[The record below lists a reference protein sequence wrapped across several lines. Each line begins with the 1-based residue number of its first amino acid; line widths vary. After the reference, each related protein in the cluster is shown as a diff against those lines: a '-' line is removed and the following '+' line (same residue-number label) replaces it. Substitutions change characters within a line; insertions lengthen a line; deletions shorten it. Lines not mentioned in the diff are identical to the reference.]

1 MKHNEATY
9 IITVQARAET
19 LSVGL
24 LEQGRLIEYEV
35 FPRHSLPVID
45 RVCIGKVKEV
55 SLTLHAAFLDCGAG
69 KSGFLPLR
77 GGRKL
82 ACGEELLVQIVKEGT
97 QDKGYLLTEK
107 ISLSGK
113 YLVLTPFDR
122 RVSLSSKI
130 QNPEERARLHR
141 LASCLPNL
149 KQTGYI
155 LRTDAQGQSDADI
168 QREAEELVKQW
179 ETIRRRAPYATSGS
193 ILYQPM
199 PPVLTYIKNLPTG
212 SIQKIVVDDTAY
224 YRQLRDALQSTYPAL
239 TEIVCRH
246 DQGRFG
252 IQEFY
257 KLTSQLQRALAK
269 RVPLRKGGF
278 LVIEQTEAMAV
289 IDVNSGSPAG
299 RMDFEELAYST
310 NCAAAEE
317 IARQMR
323 LRNLS
328 GIIVVDFIDMRRE
341 EHKTA
346 LLDLLRKATHSDPRR
361 TTIHGMTNLG
371 LVEISRQK
379 KSLPL
384 QVSIQLEAGGQ
395 SYEEFLED
403 HEENSD

>member
-1 MKHNEATY
+1 MRHTESTY

-19 LSVGL
+19 LSIGL

-35 FPRHSLPVID
+35 FPRHSLPAID

-55 SLTLHAAFLDCGAG
+55 SLTLHAAFLDCGAE

-77 GGRKL
+77 EGRKL

-97 QDKGYLLTEK
+97 KDKGYLLTEK

-122 RVSLSSKI
+122 RISLSSKI
-130 QNPEERARLHR
+130 QNPDERARLHR
-141 LASCLPNL
+141 LASYLPNL

-155 LRTDAQGQSDADI
+155 LRTDAQGQSDAEI
-168 QREAEELVKQW
+168 QREAQDLVERW
-179 ETIRRRAPYATSGS
+179 EAIQKRAPYATSGS

-212 SIQKIVVDDTAY
+212 SIQKIVVDDAAY
-224 YRQLRDALQSTYPAL
+224 YRQLRDELQSTYPAL

-252 IQEFY
+252 IQDFY
-257 KLTSQLQRALAK
+257 KMTSQLQRALAT
-269 RVPLRKGGF
+269 RVPLSKGGF

-299 RMDFEELAYST
+299 RMDFEELAYSV

-317 IARQMR
+317 IAHQIR

-328 GIIVVDFIDMRRE
+328 GIIIVDFIDMKSE
-341 EHKTA
+341 DHKTA
-346 LLDLLRKATHSDPRR
+346 LLDLLYRATRSDPRR
-361 TTIHGMTNLG
+361 TTIHGMTALG

-384 QVSIQLEAGGQ
+384 QASIQLEAGGKI
-395 SYEEFLED
+395 YEEF
-403 HEENSD
+403 